1 MTDGF
6 HAADDGSLAR
16 STGGAAA
23 RGALLI
29 ALAIVIGL
37 VLIAFALNDSSTE
50 VAASDD
56 TEQTDTD
63 ETGDAAD
70 SSADTDADADAGA
83 EVEAVDPGD
92 GAGDADGAAADGG
105 DTETIPEEPINSGG
119 GAARPAAEVNV
130 LVANGVG
137 TAGIAGST
145 ADVLVADGYIGVAA
159 DAPNTPTSVI
169 FYQPGFDA
177 DAREVATI
185 LGATPD
191 VIQPLPVDGSVPVNQ
206 NAIDD
211 GRAAAAN
218 VVVIIG
224 TDGAIPT
231 P

>member
-1 MTDGF
+1 M
-6 HAADDGSLAR
+6 GSEMCIR
-16 STGGAAA
+16 D
-23 RGALLI
+23 R
-29 ALAIVIGL
+29 
-37 VLIAFALNDSSTE
+37 
-50 VAASDD
+50 
-56 TEQTDTD
+56 
-63 ETGDAAD
+63 
-70 SSADTDADADAGA
+70 
-83 EVEAVDPGD
+83 
-92 GAGDADGAAADGG
+92 
-105 DTETIPEEPINSGG
+105 
-119 GAARPAAEVNV
+119 
-130 LVANGVG
+130 
-137 TAGIAGST
+137 
-145 ADVLVADGYIGVAA
+145 
-159 DAPNTPTSVI
+159 TSVI